1 MGGVAQAQACNDLAF
16 HALYGGCYCYTCC
29 IRRKVRKRFNIEVS
43 FDHPSFFF
51 PQAAFTYMCIQL
63 SSRLSSEREA
73 LRHGGNVTQKS
84 GFWGDMYRVM
94 HVETIVHMY
103 TVAVVQ

>member
-1 MGGVAQAQACNDLAF
+1 
-16 HALYGGCYCYTCC
+16 
-29 IRRKVRKRFNIEVS
+29 
-43 FDHPSFFF
+43 
-51 PQAAFTYMCIQL
+51 MCIHL
-63 SSRLSSEREA
+63 SSRLSSEKEA

-84 GFWGDMYRVM
+84 GFWGDIYRVM

>member
-51 PQAAFTYMCIQL
+51 PGAAFTYMCIHL
-63 SSRLSSEREA
+63 SYRLSSEKEA
-73 LRHGGNVTQKS
+73 LCHAGNVTQKS
-84 GFWGDMYRVM
+84 GFWGIYRVM
-94 HVETIVHMY
+94 HVETIVHTY